1 MKLYREQRADHKS
14 LKQCYLSH
22 ITVDLIS
29 CYLCNY
35 KQFNFDTE
43 RQFPCRVKT
52 KKNTNEQR
60 VFACRFRNTYPGN
73 GILYSKPINSEMK
86 KKERSLYVQTKS
98 VISER

>member
-52 KKNTNEQR
+52 KKK
-60 VFACRFRNTYPGN
+60 Y
-73 GILYSKPINSEMK
+73 
-86 KKERSLYVQTKS
+86 
-98 VISER
+98 